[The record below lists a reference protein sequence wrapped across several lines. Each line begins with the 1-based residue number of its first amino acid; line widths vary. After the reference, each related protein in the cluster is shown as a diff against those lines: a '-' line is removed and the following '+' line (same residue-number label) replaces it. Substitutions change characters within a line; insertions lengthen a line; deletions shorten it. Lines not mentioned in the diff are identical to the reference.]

1 MGLGTTAQVLEADYT
16 LIASL
21 REQDILLAVDGHR
34 LEQTQG
40 VILVSCGDGDQFVD
54 LFVTQTGLQICRPH
68 SPRVHTF
75 AWNGGA
81 LRLDNTIDIGNVFSV
96 FLQEILDACVLKD
109 IGTVAL
115 YAHYPCGK
123 AALAH
128 MTLLDVL
135 RSLIRAKFAV
145 KQARNNEGSVA
156 CFFHVNYLGDDIDK
170 NPRKRTYFVD
180 VKKFVEVYGLN

>member
-1 MGLGTTAQVLEADYT
+1 MGLVTDAQFLEADYT

-21 REQDILLAVDGHR
+21 REQGILLAVDGHQ
-34 LEQTQG
+34 LEQTRG
-40 VILVSCGDGDQFVD
+40 VVLVSCGDGDQFFD
-54 LFVTQTGLQICRPH
+54 LFKTQSLLQICRPNF
-68 SPRVHTF
+68 PRVHTL

-81 LRLDNTIDIGNVFSV
+81 LRLDHSIPIGSDAPM
-96 FLQEILDACVLKD
+96 FLKEITDSCFLKD

-135 RSLIRAKFAV
+135 RSLIRAKLAV
-145 KQARNNEGSVA
+145 KTARNNQGSVA
-156 CFFHVNYLGDDIDK
+156 CFFHVNYQGNDTD
-170 NPRKRTYFVD
+170 NSPRKRTYFID